1 MPSNVLP
8 LHLKQ
13 NFLPKIWIFTEGE
26 GDGIESR
33 LSSLI
38 SSTLKKFSTV
48 ETISFKLIANPS
60 TIDALIE
67 GASLCVGL
75 LFFNS

>member
-1 MPSNVLP
+1 MLCMRERYWKGTNNNKDNL
-8 LHLKQ
+8 L
-13 NFLPKIWIFTEGE
+13 
-26 GDGIESR
+26 IEE
-33 LSSLI
+33 I
-38 SSTLKKFSTV
+38 SKEIILFYIFSTV